1 MTKAPPAP
9 PPIPKT
15 AAPLRSPKAT
25 IPDAVPLSLTS
36 GVIQGGDRIGIYG
49 PSGVGKSTAAAWLPA
64 PVFLD
69 LERSTKKIA
78 ATRDLVHTW
87 TELRGKVRTFGEN
100 LPDGARSLVVDT
112 ATVAEELAKEH
123 VIDTRLTE
131 KGKRVDSIEGFGY
144 NKGWQFVY
152 DEFVA
157 LLADLDRVADQGL
170 NVCLI
175 MHDIAAEV
183 PNPDGEDYL
192 AWRPLLYA
200 GDKRGK
206 ANIVKLTTNWLEHL
220 VFVSYDVNV
229 TDNKASG
236 AGTRTAYT
244 LQLPTH
250 VAKSRTKQF
259 VQPFT
264 LDAPGAMWS
273 ELSII

>member
-9 PPIPKT
+9 PVPKA

-25 IPDAVPLSLTS
+25 IPDAVPLQLTS

-78 ATRDLVHTW
+78 ATRDLVHEW
-87 TELRGKVRTFGEN
+87 SELRGKVRTFSEAP
-100 LPDGARSLVVDT
+100 PDGARSLVIDT

-123 VIDTRLTE
+123 VIEWRLTE

-157 LLADLDRVADQGL
+157 LLADLDRVADQGF
-170 NVCLI
+170 NVALI
-175 MHDIAAEV
+175 MHDIASEV
-183 PNPDGEDYL
+183 PNPDGEDFL

-206 ANIVKLTTNWLEHL
+206 ANIAKLVTNWLEHL
-220 VFVSYDVNV
+220 VFIGYDIAV
-229 TDNKASG
+229 TEGKASG

-244 LQLPTH
+244 QQLPTH
-250 VAKSRTKQF
+250 IAKSRTKQLI
-259 VQPFT
+259 QPFT
-264 LDAPGAMWS
+264 LEAPGSLWT